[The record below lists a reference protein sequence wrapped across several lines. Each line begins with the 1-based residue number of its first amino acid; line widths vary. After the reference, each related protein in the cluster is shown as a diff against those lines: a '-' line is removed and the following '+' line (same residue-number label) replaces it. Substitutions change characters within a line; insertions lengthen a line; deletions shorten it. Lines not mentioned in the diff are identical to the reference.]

1 VPDVTSDLDE
11 SPAAARVDA
20 LGQAC
25 PLPVIMLA
33 RAIGDV
39 DVGTQVEVLAD
50 DPGAKVDIPV
60 WCRMK
65 RHEFVAMD
73 PLEQGWRFVVRRSH

>member
-1 VPDVTSDLDE
+1 VGDAEPDLE
-11 SPAAARVDA
+11 ARAAGRQVDA

-33 RAIGDV
+33 RAITEAELGE
-39 DVGTQVEVLAD
+39 QVEVLAD

-65 RHEFVAMD
+65 RHELVAVD
-73 PLEQGWRFVVRRSH
+73 RAEQGWRFLVRRSH